1 MLFISHVGNI
11 LSMWILVRRVWVW
24 YVHTAQVC
32 HSAVLSVVMH
42 LRLAVS
48 VVVLDL

>member
-1 MLFISHVGNI
+1 
-11 LSMWILVRRVWVW
+11 MWILVRRVWVW